1 MKPHL
6 SPVEGTQANIITEP
20 SKNPTVRQI
29 DGFIERFAKMHNDY
43 TDDVKSVYETQIIP
57 RRARAYSAE

>member
-6 SPVEGTQANIITEP
+6 SPAEITRANIITEP

-29 DGFIERFAKMHNDY
+29 DGFMERFAKMHNDY
-43 TDDVKSVYETQIIP
+43 TDDVKSVYET
-57 RRARAYSAE
+57 